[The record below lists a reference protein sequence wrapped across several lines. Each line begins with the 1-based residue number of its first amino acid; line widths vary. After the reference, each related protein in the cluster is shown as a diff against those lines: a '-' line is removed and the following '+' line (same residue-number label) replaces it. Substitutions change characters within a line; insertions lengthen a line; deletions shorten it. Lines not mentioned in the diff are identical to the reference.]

1 MQATEKTYSTPEE
14 YLEIETQAEYRSEY
28 YDGEV
33 VPMAGGSPNHNQIAL
48 NLSGALNFALRR
60 QPYRVF
66 MTDLRLWIPRQR
78 IYTYPDVMV
87 VAGNLEFAEGRKDT
101 ITNPLLI
108 MEVLSKSTNNF
119 DRGEKFEFYRT
130 IPSFQE
136 YILIDQTKIHVEQ
149 FAKTADN
156 KWLLSEYEDENALL
170 ALTNIQFEIPLVD
183 IYSRVEF
190 NEG

>member
-1 MQATEKTYSTPEE
+1 MQATEKTYYTPEE
-14 YLEIETQAEYRSEY
+14 YLELETQAEYRSEY

-33 VPMAGGSPNHNQIAL
+33 VPMAGGSPNHNQIAG
-48 NLSGALNFALRR
+48 NFYAALNFALRR

-66 MTDLRLWIPRQR
+66 MTDLRLWIPRKR

-108 MEVLSKSTNNF
+108 VEVLSKSTKNF
-119 DRGEKFEFYRT
+119 DLGEKFEFYRT
-130 IPSFQE
+130 IPSFKE
-136 YILIDQTKIHVEQ
+136 YILIDQAKIHVEQ
-149 FAKTADN
+149 FAKTDDN
-156 KWLLSEYEDENALL
+156 KWILSEYEDENAVL

-183 IYSRVEF
+183 IYRRVEF
-190 NEG
+190 NE

>member
-1 MQATEKTYSTPEE
+1 MQAAEKTYYTSEE
-14 YLEIETQAEYRSEY
+14 YLDLETQAEYRSEY

-33 VPMAGGSPNHNQIAL
+33 VTMAGGSPNHNRISV
-48 NLSGALNFALRR
+48 NFSSALNFALKR
-60 QPYRVF
+60 QNYDVF

-108 MEVLSKSTNNF
+108 VEVLSKSTKNF

-130 IPSFQE
+130 IPSFKE
-136 YILIDQTKIHVEQ
+136 YILIDQAKIHVEQ

-156 KWLLSEYEDENALL
+156 KWLLSEYEDENATL

-190 NEG
+190 NE

>member
-183 IYSRVEF
+183 IYIRVEF
-190 NEG
+190 NE

>member
-1 MQATEKTYSTPEE
+1 MQSTETKTTTPEQ
-14 YLEIETQAEYRSEY
+14 YLETETLAEYKSEY

-33 VPMAGGSPNHNQIAL
+33 VPMAGGSPNHNRIAL
-48 NLSGALNFALRR
+48 NFSGALNFALKG
-60 QPYRVF
+60 QKYDVF
-66 MTDLRLWIPRQR
+66 MTDMRLWIPRQR

-108 MEVLSKSTNNF
+108 VEVLSKSTKNF
-119 DRGEKFEFYRT
+119 DLGEKFEFYRT

-149 FAKTADN
+149 FAKTTDN
-156 KWLLSEYEDENALL
+156 KWLLSEYEDENATL
-170 ALTNIQFEIPLVD
+170 ALTNLQFEIPLVD

-190 NEG
+190 NE

>member
-1 MQATEKTYSTPEE
+1 MQAAEKSYYTPEQ

-33 VPMAGGSPNHNQIAL
+33 VPMAGGSPNHNQIAG
-48 NLSGALNFALRR
+48 NFYAALNFALRM

-66 MTDLRLWIPRQR
+66 MTDLRLWIPRQS

-101 ITNPLLI
+101 ITNPVLI
-108 MEVLSKSTNNF
+108 VEVLSKSTKNF
-119 DRGEKFEFYRT
+119 DLGEKFEFYRT
-130 IPSFQE
+130 IPSFKE

-149 FAKTADN
+149 FAKTDDN
-156 KWLLSEYEDENALL
+156 KWILSEYEDENAIL
-170 ALTNIQFEIPLVD
+170 ALSNIQFEIPLVD

-190 NEG
+190 NE

>member
-1 MQATEKTYSTPEE
+1 MQATETKTTTPEQ
-14 YLEIETQAEYRSEY
+14 YLEIETLAEYKSEY

-33 VPMAGGSPNHNQIAL
+33 VPMAGGSPNHNRIAL
-48 NLSGALNFALRR
+48 NFSGALNFALKG
-60 QPYRVF
+60 QKYDVF
-66 MTDLRLWIPRQR
+66 MTDMRLWIPRQR

-108 MEVLSKSTNNF
+108 VEVLSKSTKNF
-119 DRGEKFEFYRT
+119 DLGEKFEFYRT
-130 IPSFQE
+130 IPTFQE

-149 FAKTADN
+149 FAKTTDN
-156 KWLLSEYEDENALL
+156 KWLLSEYEDENATL
-170 ALTNIQFEIPLVD
+170 ALTNLQFEIPLVD

-190 NEG
+190 NE